1 MAMQLNHQAKNYY
14 KHKGEKKMFITENQ
28 NVGDSVLFLL
38 SSREALANIVEH
50 SKTENADSL
59 VKFIYNEA
67 SDYEIMHLLLNGSLP
82 EEKYNDVAEMIL
94 FSDFKQSMLINK
106 DFVTEMVGEDIFD
119 NILNEVD
126 CLYMAGSTARPVLE
140 FLSQDDM
147 EVTLAMMVSEQGG
160 NIGAVGRKALAYKS
174 KMAAA
179 GRQTGMGGETSKLT
193 LWKSKLASAI
203 KTGKADVAAKYK
215 AMIAKAQAA
224 LKTATAGAK
233 GEITGKGGR
242 AAPTTMAKVKAAGK
256 YVGGKAAAFAKA
268 HPTAVKA
275 TGGAAGAALA
285 IYAGAKVY
293 KRFFSQAA
301 KACGGQ
307 SGASKTQCMGKY
319 KKQAIMKQAAAIQ
332 SASGTCAKSK
342 NPEKCKAGV
351 ATKVQAL
358 KAKAAQIA
366 A

>member
-1 MAMQLNHQAKNYY
+1 
-14 KHKGEKKMFITENQ
+14 MFITENQ

-94 FSDFKQSMLINK
+94 FSEFKQSMLINK
-106 DFVTEMVGEDIFD
+106 DFVTEIVGEDIFD

-160 NIGAVGRKALAYKS
+160 NIGNVARAAARQKS

-179 GRQTGMGGETSKLT
+179 GRYPSAPMAGQTSKIT
-193 LWKSKLASAI
+193 LWKSKLAAAV
-203 KTGKADVAAKYK
+203 KAGKADVAAKYK
-215 AMIAKAQAA
+215 SMIASAKAELA
-224 LKTATAGAK
+224 KATSGAK
-233 GEITGKGGR
+233 GVITGKGGR
-242 AAPTTMAKVKAAGK
+242 AAPTTGAKIKAAAKHYGGK
-256 YVGGKAAAFAKA
+256 VAVAAKTPITVGGKAVTVGGKTVTAGAAA
-268 HPTAVKA
+268 
-275 TGGAAGAALA
+275 GGAAGAALA

-307 SGASKTQCMGKY
+307 SGAAKTQCMGKY
-319 KKQAIMKQAAAIQ
+319 KKQAIMKQASAIQ
-332 SASGTCAKSK
+332 SASGSCAKSG
-342 NPEKCKAGV
+342 NPEKCKAGI
-351 ATKVQAL
+351 AKKVQSL
-358 KAKAAQIA
+358 KAKAARIA